1 MRLTYTRKK
10 TFNINDITIHYALA
24 ILLNKNLTNLKS
36 LSDEKVT
43 LQKKCMINFGS
54 LIIDKISLVS
64 NKMLTFIDCRLCV
77 IKQMRI
83 EFMAGFDAIMTC
95 DF

>member
-1 MRLTYTRKK
+1 
-10 TFNINDITIHYALA
+10 
-24 ILLNKNLTNLKS
+24 
-36 LSDEKVT
+36 
-43 LQKKCMINFGS
+43 MINFGS

>member
-43 LQKKCMINFGS
+43 L
-54 LIIDKISLVS
+54 
-64 NKMLTFIDCRLCV
+64 
-77 IKQMRI
+77 
-83 EFMAGFDAIMTC
+83 
-95 DF
+95 

>member
-1 MRLTYTRKK
+1 
-10 TFNINDITIHYALA
+10 
-24 ILLNKNLTNLKS
+24 
-36 LSDEKVT
+36 
-43 LQKKCMINFGS
+43 MINFGS

-77 IKQMRI
+77 IKQVHN
-83 EFMAGFDAIMTC
+83 EFMGGFDVIMTC

>member
-1 MRLTYTRKK
+1 
-10 TFNINDITIHYALA
+10 
-24 ILLNKNLTNLKS
+24 
-36 LSDEKVT
+36 
-43 LQKKCMINFGS
+43 MINFGS

-77 IKQMRI
+77 IKQMRS
-83 EFMAGFDAIMTC
+83 EFMGGFDAIMTC

>member
-1 MRLTYTRKK
+1 
-10 TFNINDITIHYALA
+10 
-24 ILLNKNLTNLKS
+24 
-36 LSDEKVT
+36 
-43 LQKKCMINFGS
+43 MINFGS

-95 DF
+95 DFLQAPLVQNSWIFKQKRMDLMFLEQIFAMKMLTIMNHNKL